1 MAVGRRRSG
10 AAAALVSGSVLLVCA
25 VVSACVYPVPQVGEP
40 VPELHLTVTA
50 TSGSVIT
57 VTAEPVGFTP
67 DRVEFRL
74 DLIRNA
80 PEIDTTAP
88 FSITLKTAD
97 LGPGAH
103 DVLALG
109 VQGDALF
116 VGQRTSVELTRPNI
130 VMVLVDDLDQT
141 KSPYWDAL
149 PQTKALIADQGT
161 EFDNAFV
168 VDPICCPSRAT
179 LLTGRY
185 SHNVGVYDNSPPD
198 GSYSAFEASGAQ
210 NDTIATRLHAAGYST
225 AFIGKYLNGYP
236 GTLVPPGWDEW
247 WGLFGFYWLGYSYT
261 ADHNGVTESYGNSP
275 EDYQTDVIAAKTQ
288 AFLQSTET
296 QDDQPFFAF
305 VSPIA
310 PHVDIPPAPRD
321 LPNPYAS
328 DTIPLTPN
336 YDEAD
341 VSDKPT
347 WLRDGFLP
355 TSQADFDKQTNDY
368 RRRMGSLLAVDDL
381 VAGVADTLEQN
392 GELDNT
398 VFVFISDNGY
408 NLLSH
413 RLFEKQAPYDE
424 SIRVP
429 FSMSGPGIEV
439 GHEDAYVTNLDL
451 VPTLLDLA
459 GLAEDPGLDGT
470 SLVPL
475 LAGEDPLWRT
485 DFLVEF
491 NGTYI
496 NGISP
501 LDTYDDVLSV
511 IASEG
516 AVRWIPSY
524 RGVRSEQWLYVQWY
538 RGDQHEYELYDMV
551 NDPYQ
556 LDNLLATPEGVAAYA
571 TTTAQL
577 QARMEQLMACAGTTC
592 RD

>member
-1 MAVGRRRSG
+1 MRVGRGRFG
-10 AAAALVSGSVLLVCA
+10 AAVFLVCA
-25 VVSACVYPVPQVGEP
+25 VVATACVYPVPLAGEP
-40 VPELHLTVTA
+40 SPELVLTATA
-50 TSGSVIT
+50 TSGSEIT

-88 FSITLKTAD
+88 FSITLRTAD
-97 LGPGAH
+97 LGPGPH

-109 VQGDALF
+109 VQSDELF

-149 PQTKALIADQGT
+149 PRTRALIADRGT
-161 EFDNAFV
+161 EFDDAFV

-198 GSYSAFEASGAQ
+198 GGYRAFEASGAQ

-247 WGLFGFYWLGYSYT
+247 WGLFGFFWFGYSYT

-288 AFLQSTET
+288 AFLQSTEI
-296 QDDQPFFAF
+296 QDDQPFFAL
-305 VSPIA
+305 VSPVA
-310 PHVDIPPAPRD
+310 PHLVIPPAPRD
-321 LPNPYAS
+321 EPNPFGA
-328 DTIPLTPN
+328 DVIPSTPN
-336 YDEAD
+336 FDEAD

-347 WLRDGFLP
+347 WLRDGFPP
-355 TSQADFDKQTNDY
+355 TSEQDLAQQTDDY

-381 VAGVADTLEQN
+381 VAGMADTLEQN

-398 VFVFISDNGY
+398 VFVFTSDNGY

-429 FSMSGPGIEV
+429 LSMSGPGIQV
-439 GHEDAYVTNLDL
+439 GRQDAYVTNLDV

-459 GLAEDPGLDGT
+459 GLGEDPGLDGS

-475 LAGEDPLWRT
+475 LRGEDPPWRS

-491 NGTYI
+491 NGTY
-496 NGISP
+496 NSPISR
-501 LDTYDDVLSV
+501 LDTYADVLSV
-511 IASEG
+511 IATEG
-516 AVRWIPSY
+516 ALRWIPSY

-556 LDNLLATPEGVAAYA
+556 LDNLLATPEGVAANA
-571 TTTAQL
+571 DTTAQL
-577 QARMEQLMACAGTTC
+577 QARMEALMACAGPTC